1 MLFGHI
7 ISYERKMKPAEPLR
21 RLHTLAVPAPNPNNL
36 VNNLVDKCLALQ
48 QQNQRL
54 VVEAAELAH
63 TVKQQRYIRLNLY
76 RNMLTMAERLT
87 AYEPD
92 YTSAQ
97 RRFAELLHDEK
108 INLILEYGT
117 DCLEDAETD
126 SSPVA

>member
-1 MLFGHI
+1 
-7 ISYERKMKPAEPLR
+7 MKPVEPSR

-54 VVEAAELAH
+54 VVEVGELAH
-63 TVKQQRYIRLNLY
+63 TVKQQRYIRLSLY
-76 RNMLTMAERLT
+76 RNMLTMAERLS

-92 YTSAQ
+92 YSAAQ

-108 INLILEYGT
+108 VNLILEYGT
-117 DCLEDAETD
+117 DNPNETETD
-126 SSPVA
+126 ANQLAQ